1 MKKRKLLLSILIGV
15 LLILFTGI
23 SVLAVRPSENKNY
36 NSSLQEAYAY
46 ITGQYQEE
54 TYELTDIVAYIN
66 EEPVYFSEVLFMRGI
81 CSITDQ
87 TLHFKNDTNQIAL
100 EYSQESANSSI
111 SDLVYLLARQ
121 RAILLEAEELGISVT
136 DEEIESFQESEK
148 QNLIK
153 QLGADSQELQTI
165 QKEYEKLY
173 VQLGMTEEE
182 CNNKY
187 GYVQA
192 KSSLLSMHLIERYFT
207 DYVKEHDVQSISDL
221 ENIDYAG
228 LSEEYY
234 DNLQSKMNVKFAK

>member
-1 MKKRKLLLSILIGV
+1 M
-15 LLILFTGI
+15 
-23 SVLAVRPSENKNY
+23 
-36 NSSLQEAYAY
+36 
-46 ITGQYQEE
+46 
-54 TYELTDIVAYIN
+54 
-66 EEPVYFSEVLFMRGI
+66 
-81 CSITDQ
+81 
-87 TLHFKNDTNQIAL
+87 
-100 EYSQESANSSI
+100 
-111 SDLVYLLARQ
+111 VYLLARQ

-173 VQLGMTEEE
+173 AQLGMTEEE

>member
-87 TLHFKNDTNQIAL
+87 TLHFMNDTDQIAL

-173 VQLGMTEEE
+173 AQLGMTEEE